1 MVAISQEACLKI
13 EKQRTSIRKEQ
24 ESFTRLSSNQKL
36 MIAQKVLAEF
46 SLQAYVY
53 DCGVHEDVQPGAD
66 FIKQAIDCL
75 QCGNCY
81 VIFVNLDWHN
91 FSGYIHPLHEAF
103 IASQYTKVVMLEY
116 FNPELF
122 VNAERVP
129 LLGKLARWLWS
140 RKYYQ
145 ESDRIR
151 FAKVLE
157 RACVKYE
164 KPVTVTDI
172 AHNTNYSFNFYLSYL
187 VSFVMIGASLFHL
200 LPNYRVAL
208 LLASCFLYH
217 RLDTGLRRL
226 GKRLGRKLSL
236 GGAFDPEHVHWYEKF
251 FLDLEDARRVLGA
264 AGIRQLVRE
273 YTDNEQ
279 DTPAYIIVNLP
290 PAHGIRYASVL
301 LDATRADVWARSIK
315 QTVYGLLPN
324 ISRSVRTWVY
334 KRSIT
339 RTPQNSDDTAAGIW
353 VCTSKRKIT
362 F

>member
-1 MVAISQEACLKI
+1 MVVISQETCLKI
-13 EKQRTSIRKEQ
+13 EKQRTSIKKEQ
-24 ESFTRLSSNQKL
+24 ESFTRLSGNQKL
-36 MIAQKVLAEF
+36 MMAQEVLAEF
-46 SLQAYVY
+46 SQQAYTGN
-53 DCGVHEDVQPGAD
+53 CEIREDVQTCAD
-66 FIKQAIDCL
+66 SIIQAIDCL
-75 QCGNCY
+75 QCDNCF

-91 FSGYIHPLHEAF
+91 FSDYIHPLHEAF
-103 IASQYTKVVMLEY
+103 IASQYTNVVMLEY

-151 FAKVLE
+151 FAKALE

-315 QTVYGLLPN
+315 QAVYGLLPN